1 MSEAPVAVAT
11 ARRYYIGMSH
21 ASLVGVPRV
30 LTVAGIAFLLTAC
43 AIPYK
48 PTLKLEAT
56 FHTIP
61 ARVLVQPL
69 RDASPPDDKQD
80 FTEASFSQTSPD
92 MMEGDLSTLV
102 TKAVVADFSATGVF
116 RTLHRNQTSPDLVL
130 SGTIHRFY
138 GQVSIPSWLR
148 IPWMS
153 WAAHAYWA
161 PFQQWEGEV
170 DLELV
175 LATPE
180 GAVLGTYRGQA
191 EYSQVEGRDHH
202 YWSMPFYPAHA
213 RLNRAFTEAVEQIRD
228 QMFGDRDKLIA
239 AVGRQAKGA
248 R

>member
-1 MSEAPVAVAT
+1 MAT
-11 ARRYYIGMSH
+11 VRRYYVGMSRF
-21 ASLVGVPRV
+21 SLAGALKLLIGVG
-30 LTVAGIAFLLTAC
+30 GILLLAAC

-48 PTLKLEAT
+48 PTLKMEAT

-80 FTEASFSQTSPD
+80 STEASFSQTSPS

-116 RTLHRNQTSPDLVL
+116 QTLHRNQQSPDLIL

-138 GQVSIPSWLR
+138 GEVSTPSWLHV
-148 IPWMS
+148 PWMS
-153 WAAHAYWA
+153 WAAHAYWV

-175 LATPE
+175 LSTPD
-180 GAVLGTYRGQA
+180 GKVLGAYRGQA
-191 EYSQVEGRDHH
+191 DYSQLEGRDHH

-213 RLNRAFTEAVEQIRD
+213 RLNRAFTDAVEQIRD
-228 QMFGDRDKLIA
+228 QIFGDRDKLLA
-239 AVGRQAKGA
+239 AIR